1 MPDTLT
7 ELFEK
12 VLLPVALQCHISYF
26 EFWEYTVGEI
36 VLFIKNFKE
45 NEKNR
50 KMEMYDSAQL
60 IATCVLSGLNGKPF
74 PTLQEFYPTLFANPQ
89 PQEDKSWMLYKEQ
102 MIDFAN
108 AFNKKR
114 QAKEGEKIIET

>member
-26 EFWEYTVGEI
+26 EFWEYTIGEI
-36 VLFIKNFKE
+36 ILLIKNFKE

-60 IATCVLSGLNGKPF
+60 IATCVLSG
-74 PTLQEFYPTLFANPQ
+74 
-89 PQEDKSWMLYKEQ
+89 
-102 MIDFAN
+102 
-108 AFNKKR
+108 
-114 QAKEGEKIIET
+114 

>member
-36 VLFIKNFKE
+36 VLLIKNFKE
-45 NEKNR
+45 NDGN
-50 KMEMYDSAQL
+50 
-60 IATCVLSGLNGKPF
+60 V
-74 PTLQEFYPTLFANPQ
+74 
-89 PQEDKSWMLYKEQ
+89 
-102 MIDFAN
+102 
-108 AFNKKR
+108 
-114 QAKEGEKIIET
+114 